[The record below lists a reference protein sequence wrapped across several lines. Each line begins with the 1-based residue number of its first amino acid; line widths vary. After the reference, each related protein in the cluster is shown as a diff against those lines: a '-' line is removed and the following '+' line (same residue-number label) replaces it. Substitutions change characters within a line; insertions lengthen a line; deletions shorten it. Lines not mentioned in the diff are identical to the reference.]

1 MPITQDAQATLLL
14 TAHFSKSINHAVK
27 PLSVREWGRL
37 FKWLTKSRLTPA
49 HLTTGDLAKR
59 LNGWIDKDVSL
70 QRLKALLDRGTAL
83 GLSMDKW
90 ERSGLWVL
98 AQSDADYP
106 QRLIS
111 KLPVQSPP
119 ILFGCGNHE
128 LLADGIPTVAVA
140 GSRNATNEN
149 IEYSQEVGR
158 LAAEKGLLV
167 VSGGAKG
174 VDEAAMLGALKA
186 EGTAIGVLADGLL
199 KEALSAKYRSYLMNK
214 DLALISPFNPE
225 AAFDSGN
232 RMSRNKLIYCLSIF
246 ALVVHADLGSGGTW
260 TGALENLN
268 NDWAQLWVKKDP
280 SSRGNCA
287 LAGQPD
293 AGEVESLDKVGDL
306 FDHYR
311 PSEMEMGIFEYFLK
325 RIRPFCSERPRTRDE
340 LIQHFSTDKLL
351 RDQLDSWLK
360 HACKAQRIQ
369 EDQDTKE
376 FRWIFD
382 EQLALGERVQSLA
395 GEVGT
400 SPKLSVVQAGLSDR
414 IAPES

>member
-14 TAHFSKSINHAVK
+14 TAHFSKSSNHAVK

-37 FKWLTKSRLTPA
+37 VKWLTRKRLTPA
-49 HLTTGDLAKR
+49 DLTTGDLAKR
-59 LNGWIDKDVSL
+59 LVGWTDKDVSL
-70 QRLKALLDRGTAL
+70 QRLTALLDRGTAL
-83 GLSMDKW
+83 GLSMDRW
-90 ERSGLWVL
+90 ERSGLWVMVR
-98 AQSDADYP
+98 SDADYP
-106 QRLIS
+106 QRLKS
-111 KLPVQSPP
+111 KLSIQSPP
-119 ILFGCGNHE
+119 ILFGCGNRE
-128 LLADGIPTVAVA
+128 LLADGISTLAVV
-140 GSRNATNEN
+140 GSRNTTNEN
-149 IEYSQEVGR
+149 IDYSQEVGR
-158 LAAEKGLLV
+158 LAAEKEFLV

-199 KEALSAKYRSYLMNK
+199 KGALSAKYHSHLMND

-225 AAFDSGN
+225 ADFNSGL
-232 RMSRNKLIYCLSIF
+232 RMSRNKLIYCLSTF
-246 ALVVHADLGSGGTW
+246 ALVVHAELGNGGTW
-260 TGALENLN
+260 TGALENLDHN
-268 NDWAQLWVKKDP
+268 WAHLWVKKDT
-280 SSRGNCA
+280 SSRGNWA

-293 AGEVESLDKVGDL
+293 AGQVESLDKVGDL

-311 PSEMEMGIFEYFLK
+311 SSEKEMGVFEYFLK

-351 RDQLDSWLK
+351 RDQLNSWLK
-360 HACKAQRIQ
+360 HACKAQRIL
-369 EDQDTKE
+369 EDPDTKE

-395 GEVGT
+395 GKVDT
-400 SPKLSVVQAGLSDR
+400 APKLSVVQAGLSDR